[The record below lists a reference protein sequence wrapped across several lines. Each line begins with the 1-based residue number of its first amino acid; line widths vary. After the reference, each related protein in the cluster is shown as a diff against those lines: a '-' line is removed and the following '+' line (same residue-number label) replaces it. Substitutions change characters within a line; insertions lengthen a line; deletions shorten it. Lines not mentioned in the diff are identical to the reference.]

1 MITLACDDEAH
12 ELAPAFAHDL
22 ATQSYPL

>member
-12 ELAPAFAHDL
+12 ELAPALAHDL
-22 ATQSYPL
+22 AKQSYRL